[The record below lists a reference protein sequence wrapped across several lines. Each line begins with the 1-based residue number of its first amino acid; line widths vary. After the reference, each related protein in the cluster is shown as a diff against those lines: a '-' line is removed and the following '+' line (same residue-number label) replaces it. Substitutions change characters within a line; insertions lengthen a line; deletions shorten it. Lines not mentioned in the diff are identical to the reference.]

1 MHRKLYTT
9 SPQRLTKRGFLVSV
23 SLTPFHAVFAAMT
36 ASLPTPTSLAEALKV
51 AVTKQ
56 KPLVV
61 MISLAGCGYCKLVR
75 ENYLLPML
83 SRGELVVV
91 QLDMKSNAALLD
103 AFGNVSTHDQV
114 IRGWGVRL
122 APTLLFLGR
131 NGIEVA
137 DRLVGM
143 NSADFYGAMLDERL
157 AIATRSVR

>member
-1 MHRKLYTT
+1 MHRKLSTT

-23 SLTPFHAVFAAMT
+23 SLTPFHSVFAGLP
-36 ASLPTPTSLAEALKV
+36 ASLPTPTSLAEALKGAV
-51 AVTKQ
+51 AKQ

-61 MISLAGCGYCKLVR
+61 MISLVGCGYCKLVR

-91 QLDMKSNAALLD
+91 QLDLKSNAALLD
-103 AFGNVSTHDQV
+103 AFENASTHDQV

-131 NGIEVA
+131 NGVEVA